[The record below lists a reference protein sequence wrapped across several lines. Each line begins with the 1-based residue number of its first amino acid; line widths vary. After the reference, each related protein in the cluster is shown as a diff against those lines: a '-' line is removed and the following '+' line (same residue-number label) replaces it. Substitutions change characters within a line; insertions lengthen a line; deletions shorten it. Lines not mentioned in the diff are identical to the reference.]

1 MEEKVLIKGKFSKF
15 NIFSFLMIASAVFGA
30 TGVFDSLSHEDDT
43 GVIIAIG
50 WIIISLVGVAFFYY
64 LFNKCEIT
72 VTDKRVYGKA
82 AFGRSVN
89 LPFDMISSVGT
100 TAFKGIGVATSSGR
114 ISFYLCQNS
123 QEVFSVISN
132 VLLERQGKATKQVA
146 TPDAGFRSSADELK
160 KYKELLDSGVITQEE
175 FDAKKKQ
182 ILGL

>member
-1 MEEKVLIKGKFSKF
+1 MEEKVLIKGTFSKF
-15 NIFSFLMIASAVFGA
+15 NAFSFIMIALGIFGA
-30 TGVFDSLSHEDDT
+30 LGGFISLSEGYET
-43 GVIIAIG
+43 GILFAFLYMAIG
-50 WIIISLVGVAFFYY
+50 FGGAAFFYY
-64 LFNKCEIT
+64 LLNRCEIT

-100 TAFKGIGVATSSGR
+100 AALKGIGVATSSGR

-132 VLLERQGKATKQVA
+132 VLLERQGKTTKQDI
-146 TPDAGFRSSADELK
+146 TNDLGSGNNADELK
-160 KYKELLDSGVITQEE
+160 KYKDLLDSGVITQEE

-182 ILGL
+182 LLGL